1 MRMSALWRSV
11 AACALLLLG
20 ITSAAAQPA
29 ASQLLNPREAAGARA
44 VVERARNTCL
54 KANGHMLV
62 LEPGAVSRHDLTGN
76 GRADYIID
84 MTYVRCERL
93 GSIFCGTGGCE
104 LSIVVALPRGKFREV
119 FRQQVIR
126 YEIEPSDGSMRTIR
140 FDLHGT
146 FCGKTGP
153 EPCRERRRINGERF
167 SFRQPS

>member
-1 MRMSALWRSV
+1 MRLLRTLFAGCV
-11 AACALLLLG
+11 VLLLAFEG
-20 ITSAAAQPA
+20 AAAQPT
-29 ASQLLNPREAAGARA
+29 ASQLLKGREAAGARA
-44 VVERARNTCL
+44 VVERAQKDCL
-54 KANGHMLV
+54 KANGHFLV

-126 YEIEPSDGSMRTIR
+126 YEIEPDSSMKTIR

-167 SFRQPS
+167 SFRQPG

>member
-1 MRMSALWRSV
+1 M
-11 AACALLLLG
+11 LG
-20 ITSAAAQPA
+20 FTGAAAQ
-29 ASQLLNPREAAGARA
+29 STVTRMLNAREAAGAKA
-44 VVERARNTCL
+44 VVEAARKRFL
-54 KANGHMLV
+54 DANGFMLV
-62 LEPGAVSRHDLTGN
+62 VEPGAVSRHDLTGN
-76 GRADYIID
+76 RRADYIID
-84 MTYVRCERL
+84 FTYVRCERL

-146 FCGKTGP
+146 FCGKTGS

-167 SFRQPS
+167 LFKQPL

>member
-1 MRMSALWRSV
+1 MAG
-11 AACALLLLG
+11 CAVLLLG
-20 ITSAAAQPA
+20 LTGAVAQPT
-29 ASQLLNPREAAGARA
+29 ASQLLKGREAAGARA
-44 VVERARNTCL
+44 VVERARKDCL
-54 KANGHMLV
+54 KANGHFLV

-126 YEIEPSDGSMRTIR
+126 YEIEPDTSMKTIR

-167 SFRQPS
+167 SFRQPG

>member
-1 MRMSALWRSV
+1 MSTLWRSV
-11 AACALLLLG
+11 AGCAVLLLG
-20 ITSAAAQPA
+20 LTGAAAQPTV
-29 ASQLLNPREAAGARA
+29 SQLLNAREAAGAKA
-44 VVERARNTCL
+44 VVEAARKRCVD
-54 KANGHMLV
+54 ANGFMLV

-84 MTYVRCERL
+84 FTYVRCERL

-140 FDLHGT
+140 FDLHGVY
-146 FCGKTGP
+146 CGKTGP
-153 EPCRERRRINGERF
+153 EPCRERRLITGERF
-167 SFRQPS
+167 AFKQPL

>member
-1 MRMSALWRSV
+1 M
-11 AACALLLLG
+11 
-20 ITSAAAQPA
+20 
-29 ASQLLNPREAAGARA
+29 LNAREAAGAKA
-44 VVERARNTCL
+44 VVERARNDCL
-54 KANGHMLV
+54 KANGHVLV

-84 MTYVRCERL
+84 TTYVRCERL

-153 EPCRERRRINGERF
+153 EPCRKRQLITGERF
-167 SFRQPS
+167 VFKQPL

>member
-1 MRMSALWRSV
+1 MKRVWRRAIV
-11 AACALLLLG
+11 CAGLLLL
-20 ITSAAAQPA
+20 SDAAVAQPTVT
-29 ASQLLNPREAAGARA
+29 QMLNAREAAGARA
-44 VVERARNTCL
+44 VVERARNDCL
-54 KANGHMLV
+54 KANGHFLV

-84 MTYVRCERL
+84 TTYVRCERL

-126 YEIEPSDGSMRTIR
+126 HEIEPSDGSMRTIR

-153 EPCRERRRINGERF
+153 EPCRERRRITGERF
-167 SFRQPS
+167 GFR

>member
-1 MRMSALWRSV
+1 MNRLWRF
-11 AACALLLLG
+11 AAVCAFLLPVIDG
-20 ITSAAAQPA
+20 ATAQPTVT
-29 ASQLLNPREAAGARA
+29 QMLNPREAAGAKA
-44 VVERARNTCL
+44 VIEATRKRCL
-54 KANGHMLV
+54 KEGGHMLV

-84 MTYVRCERL
+84 FNFIRCERL
-93 GSIFCGTGGCE
+93 ASPYCGTGGCE

-119 FRQQVIR
+119 FHQQVIR

-153 EPCRERRRINGERF
+153 EPCRERRQINGERF
-167 SFRQPS
+167 VFKQPS